1 MGQKMQLLMQA
12 GRGKCSRAEEEENRA
27 ECHFSKNRVVQQTKK
42 EASEDQSDVALC
54 VSEATAE

>member
-1 MGQKMQLLMQA
+1 MQA